1 MIMEVISSNR
11 FETNSKEDRTFV
23 NNEPVR
29 TETSDLEGGKPQTV
43 NTKKIT
49 TGLTHKKKIIFGVG
63 AVLLLATVLMG
74 IYIPRAKRSR
84 MQEND
89 EPFSCDECMTNAEQM
104 AYCISKVGSD
114 NASMHF
120 TNLRLCPGTISLTQ
134 PLVINTAN
142 SGIAFPGRGM
152 VRISCSE
159 IAWNKTVSPCIL
171 ETTFEQDVFIS
182 VINPADKQM
191 ANDTFVEFAQR
202 LRMVFWDVTFIS
214 KPSRSELPGAF
225 IAPNATL
232 QFTRC
237 SFVVSKFQD

>member
-1 MIMEVISSNR
+1 
-11 FETNSKEDRTFV
+11 
-23 NNEPVR
+23 
-29 TETSDLEGGKPQTV
+29 
-43 NTKKIT
+43 
-49 TGLTHKKKIIFGVG
+49 
-63 AVLLLATVLMG
+63 VLLLATVLMG

-152 VRISCSE
+152 VHISCSE